1 MNKFYFFKVTLSYF
15 DDERK
20 TFFITPDQSE
30 TDEQG
35 VPFSENDLQNTAEF
49 KDFVKKTK
57 ADIIDVDYTEY
68 AVEYDPK
75 KSDILNKPV
84 TSESFSELE
93 KSGLLNII
101 DENQF
106 PSILKKTK
114 KQSGGSKLPVVCIM
128 VAAIV
133 VLGACAYKELSKRS
147 FESETSD
154 NSEALELNSDET
166 SDSGSEDEISDA
178 SSGDSYSDI
187 SESNNSS
194 TNSENT
200 HEVASTPESS
210 ASTNESDSSDS
221 SDGEVSDTETSVSDI
236 FNLENPSDMAVTIYY
251 DVEEPAV
258 YFVDPN
264 GNTNLGSSYTVER
277 GDKYVCYYI
286 PNAMAGQ
293 WVIVCD
299 KKGNTMLNVNWEQY
313 GDLPQIDG
321 ESYDFPPPEDIQ
333 HI

>member
-1 MNKFYFFKVTLSYF
+1 MNYFYFFKVTLSYF

-30 TDEQG
+30 TDELG
-35 VPFSENDLQNTAEF
+35 VPFSENDLQDTAEF

-75 KSDILNKPV
+75 KSDILNSPV
-84 TSESFSELE
+84 TSESFAELE
-93 KSGLLNII
+93 KSELLNII

-106 PSILKKTK
+106 ILVLKKKKRTK
-114 KQSGGSKLPVVCIM
+114 SGGSKIPIVCIM

-133 VLGACAYKELSKRS
+133 VLGACAYSAYKELSKRY

-154 NSEALELNSDET
+154 MSDVSEALELNSDET
-166 SDSGSEDEISDA
+166 SDGGSEDEISDA
-178 SSGDSYSDI
+178 GSDDSSSDI

-200 HEVASTPESS
+200 HEVTSTPESS
-210 ASTNESDSSDS
+210 VSTNESDSSDS
-221 SDGEVSDTETSVSDI
+221 SDNVVSSTETSVSDI
-236 FNLENPSDMAVTIYY
+236 FNLENPSNMAVTVYY
-251 DVEEPAV
+251 DVEEPSV

-264 GNTNLGSSYTVER
+264 GNTNLGSSYTVDR
-277 GDKYVCYYI
+277 GDKAVVYYI

-293 WVIVCD
+293 WVIGCD
-299 KKGNTMLNVNWEQY
+299 KKSNTQLNVNWAPY
-313 GDLPQIDG
+313 GAQPQIG
-321 ESYDFPPPEDIQ
+321 EE
-333 HI
+333 